1 MIKANSVV
9 LLCTLLALGCS
20 DGLKIVDLTD
30 GGSGSCTSCPKP
42 PDLAPR
48 PARCKADKNLPSV
61 PMACVDFSAGLS
73 LSDPS
78 LKNWSFGSCWQ
89 TPLLNGYL
97 AVADFPNFTGT
108 CQFTTPAFSAPKGM
122 ILSVV
127 QVIDLDDKLNNQQA
141 QVYVNDPTGPLLLQA
156 SGSIA
161 HEQIIFPV
169 DPQNLPLPMNSFAF
183 KLSGTKSVGMSRGGW
198 QIESIAVAPV
208 P

>member
-1 MIKANSVV
+1 MLNATRIV
-9 LLCTLLALGCS
+9 LLCTLAMLGCREE
-20 DGLKIVDLTD
+20 VNVADL
-30 GGSGSCTSCPKP
+30 STSP

-61 PMACVDFSAGLS
+61 PLVCVDFSAGLS

-108 CQFTTPAFSAPKGM
+108 CQFTTPAFSAPKGI

-141 QVYVNDPTGPLLLQA
+141 QVYVNDPTGPLVLQA

-169 DPQNLPLPMNSFAF
+169 DPQNLPLLMNSFAF